1 MSKQTPPKEPPVR
14 FDDENPEWTK
24 ADFDHARPIADFPTL
39 AAAFPKA
46 RGRPVGSTKLDR
58 KEQIALRVDADVLE
72 KYKAGGRGW
81 QTRMNEVLR
90 SGVGDCGS
98 SAPSHRT

>member
-1 MSKQTPPKEPPVR
+1 MPKQTDSKNPAVV
-14 FDDENPEWTK
+14 FDEENPEWTD
-24 ADFDHARPIADFPTL
+24 ADFEQSRPVSDFPSI

-46 RGRPVGSTKLDR
+46 RGRPVGSTKAVR

-72 KYKAGGRGW
+72 KYKASGRGW

-90 SGVGDCGS
+90 AAV
-98 SAPSHRT
+98 R

>member
-1 MSKQTPPKEPPVR
+1 MSKAKPVV
-14 FDDENPEWTK
+14 FDDENPEWTQ
-24 ADFDHARPIADFPTL
+24 ADFDRARPVADFPDL

-46 RGRPVGSTKLDR
+46 RGRPVGSTKPTR

-81 QTRMNEVLR
+81 QTRMNEALR
-90 SGVGDCGS
+90 AGVG
-98 SAPSHRT
+98 

>member
-1 MSKQTPPKEPPVR
+1 MSSPKAPKLPPVV

-24 ADFDHARPIADFPTL
+24 GDFDRARPIADYPAL

-46 RGRPVGSTKLDR
+46 RGRPFGSTKPVR

-72 KYKAGGRGW
+72 KYKAKGRGW

-90 SGVGDCGS
+90 AGVG
-98 SAPSHRT
+98 A